1 MEERWYSCLERRTMK
16 FTHVLSILCV
26 GIIAPYM
33 IASEPADIEQA
44 YKKEVAKV
52 KQADKKT
59 VKDKKAKAIKPA
71 QEKKTKKSVTH
82 KTTKKEQ
89 PQKTKATRKK
99 ASTKATKTEK
109 KAVTSKKQPTKQVTP
124 KTTRTKKQKT
134 VKHEPVQETQVTE
147 RVTRRAPNIET
158 LEPRTVLVG
167 EEFTITRPASPNFGR
182 IWKLHKALPTQ
193 IEMVGKE
200 KFVPAEHPSR
210 NEGTLV
216 FTFKATQPGLTSIE
230 FEKVYPPELRDKKP
244 MKVRIVPVEIKEF
257 STK

>member
-1 MEERWYSCLERRTMK
+1 MK
-16 FTHVLSILCV
+16 FTHVLSILCL

-33 IASEPADIEQA
+33 IASEATDIEKA
-44 YKKEVAKV
+44 YKKELAKV

-59 VKDKKAKAIKPA
+59 VKDKKTQVIKSVKEKKAKETIVRKKSKTQEPKAKKTVKAKATSA
-71 QEKKTKKSVTH
+71 
-82 KTTKKEQ
+82 
-89 PQKTKATRKK
+89 KAP
-99 ASTKATKTEK
+99 KTEK
-109 KAVTSKKQPTKQVTP
+109 KAVTSQKQTTKQVTP

-134 VKHEPVQETQVTE
+134 VKQEQVQEAQVTE
-147 RVTRRAPNIET
+147 QVTRRAQNIQT
-158 LEPRTVLVG
+158 LEPRTVIVG
-167 EEFTITRPASPNFGR
+167 EEFTISRPASPNFGR
-182 IWKLHKALPTQ
+182 TWKLHKALPTQ

>member
-1 MEERWYSCLERRTMK
+1 MK
-16 FTHVLSILCV
+16 FTHVLSILCL

-33 IASEPADIEQA
+33 IASEATDIEQA

-59 VKDKKAKAIKPA
+59 VKDKIKSVKEKKAKETI
-71 QEKKTKKSVTH
+71 V
-82 KTTKKEQ
+82 
-89 PQKTKATRKK
+89 RKK
-99 ASTKATKTEK
+99 AKTQEPKAKKTVKAQVTSAKAPKTAK
-109 KAVTSKKQPTKQVTP
+109 KAVTSQKQTTKQVTP

-134 VKHEPVQETQVTE
+134 VKHEQVQEAQVTE
-147 RVTRRAPNIET
+147 QVTRRTPNIQT
-158 LEPRTVLVG
+158 LEPRTVIVG
-167 EEFTITRPASPNFGR
+167 EEFTISRPASPNFGR
-182 IWKLHKALPTQ
+182 TWKLHKALPTQ

-244 MKVRIVPVEIKEF
+244 MKVRIVPVEIKE
-257 STK
+257 SSVK